1 MLAEWVKTR
10 MKVTEVHDRPLTQG
24 SVILQATR
32 TRTRQTRQALP
43 NSSPRL
49 LGEPPL
55 PAGSQILV
63 WDVEHWSP
71 PFGSVVRTTKVEAL
85 GVNPYLD
92 LDSSQELLRGS
103 YSFPLHPGPPWMN
116 EVAGVL
122 GREGAELFESSY
134 AGLPLSGLPL
144 PPPPPLLLL
153 LLHTLSSKDPHCFG
167 TQSKDSYKRLCLATL
182 LDTKVT
188 NPMEYE
194 FKFQLEIRGPCLLA
208 GKREIPRHRD
218 RQRRPRETGLQ
229 AQSHQ
234 KDGGGAEH
242 RKTT

>member
-32 TRTRQTRQALP
+32 TRTRQTRQTLP

-55 PAGSQILV
+55 PAGPQIPV

-122 GREGAELFESSY
+122 GWEGAELFESCSLLIL
-134 AGLPLSGLPL
+134 ACLCLGFLSLPL
-144 PPPPPLLLL
+144 PLFSSSFSIPFPAKT
-153 LLHTLSSKDPHCFG
+153 HTASAPSPR
-167 TQSKDSYKRLCLATL
+167 T
-182 LDTKVT
+182 
-188 NPMEYE
+188 P
-194 FKFQLEIRGPCLLA
+194 IRGCAWPLSWT
-208 GKREIPRHRD
+208 
-218 RQRRPRETGLQ
+218 QR
-229 AQSHQ
+229 
-234 KDGGGAEH
+234 
-242 RKTT
+242 